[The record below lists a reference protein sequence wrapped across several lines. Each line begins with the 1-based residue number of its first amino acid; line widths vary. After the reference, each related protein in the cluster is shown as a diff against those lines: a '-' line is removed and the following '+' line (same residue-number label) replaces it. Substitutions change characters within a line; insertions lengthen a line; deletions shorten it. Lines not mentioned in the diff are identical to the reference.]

1 MQSKPL
7 ETIRL
12 WSDLHLE
19 MSGNIE
25 VADRMAESAHADLA
39 LLAGDIA
46 RGVKG
51 VGWAASHFRDTPV
64 AYVLGNHDFYGGD
77 IEGTLASVRQAAV
90 GTQVRVLEK
99 DVWDVGPGLRV
110 LGTTLWT
117 NYALWGASTID
128 KAMVDG
134 LRLNDSRR
142 IAFEGRRFTPAD
154 ARRLHSEARAWLEDE
169 LARAAADGVRTIV
182 LTHHAPHLSCI
193 SSEYAE
199 ARDELS
205 PSFASDLTDL
215 LVGPTAPAVWC
226 SGHTHRNFLGRVG
239 GTTLLSNQAGY
250 AFYAECPD
258 FLPEGLLVEI

>member
-51 VGWAASHFRDTPV
+51 VRWAASHFRDTPV

-90 GTQVRVLEK
+90 GTEMRVLEK
-99 DVWDVGPGLRV
+99 ETWDVTPGLRI

-117 NYALWGASTID
+117 DYALWGASTVD

-134 LRLNDSRR
+134 LGLNDSRR
-142 IAFEGRRFTPAD
+142 ISIDGRPFAPAD
-154 ARRLHSEARAWLEDE
+154 ALRLHREARAWLEKE
-169 LARAAADGVRTIV
+169 LVRAATDGVRTIV

-199 ARDELS
+199 VRDELS

-215 LVGPTAPAVWC
+215 LTGPTAPAVWC

-239 GTTLLSNQAGY
+239 ETILLSNQAGY
-250 AFYAECPD
+250 AFHGECPD
-258 FLPEGLLVEI
+258 FLPERLQVEA